1 MKKAV
6 FAISVFVYFVATCG
20 VVINYHYC
28 MKKLASVHL
37 FDKFDDECSRC
48 GMITHESNGCCHDE
62 IKVVKLVQDQNK
74 LPDFSYELLQ
84 ADIPVSTP
92 SAFIVAL
99 FENEHTPAC
108 FRAHSP
114 PLLSLQDTYIQ
125 ISVFRI

>member
-37 FDKFDDECSRC
+37 FDKFDDECGRC

-62 IKVVKLVQDQNK
+62 VKVVKLVQDQNK
-74 LPDFSYELLQ
+74 LPELANEFQ
-84 ADIPVSTP
+84 KGVMPATTP
-92 SAFIVAL
+92 PAFIVASFKSEYIPAL
-99 FENEHTPAC
+99 FKSHP
-108 FRAHSP
+108 P
-114 PLLSLQDTYIQ
+114 PLLSLQDTYIRVN
-125 ISVFRI
+125 VFRI